1 MFGTRTDY
9 MRSFNVY
16 LSGIPPFRAVCRFS
30 VQQHVRSRATCL
42 FNAAGTDHWCGAI
55 GDTLPLIPPGV
66 LEHEAKALACLHRQ
80 KGGVRTEARGPSGA
94 ALETEASGPS
104 GAAYQAGNASSIKRQ
119 ASGAPEDGISAKRRK
134 PPRIKLG
141 IGTVV
146 WDRNPDLLPPVAW
159 MIVNHTRV
167 SGRSGGGGGDII
179 LELERIPVGPP
190 GERRAAELLRVIDG
204 TTKQLAQRR
213 ISEMAAFSELVRE
226 IWHQRRAQLPLDG
239 RMEIEAAVCSA
250 LLQNWRNAPHIT
262 LEQMWAPFG
271 EGEACPVQQS

>member
-1 MFGTRTDY
+1 MVVVVASEPPSTGQPTMPTMYATLHRYGGRVCTLAMHEYSWWTLGRTEIFAMPHAHRALEHKVFATFAAAAQYVHQVMFGTRTDY

-119 ASGAPEDGISAKRRK
+119 A
-134 PPRIKLG
+134 
-141 IGTVV
+141 
-146 WDRNPDLLPPVAW
+146 
-159 MIVNHTRV
+159 
-167 SGRSGGGGGDII
+167 
-179 LELERIPVGPP
+179 
-190 GERRAAELLRVIDG
+190 
-204 TTKQLAQRR
+204 
-213 ISEMAAFSELVRE
+213 
-226 IWHQRRAQLPLDG
+226 
-239 RMEIEAAVCSA
+239 
-250 LLQNWRNAPHIT
+250 
-262 LEQMWAPFG
+262 
-271 EGEACPVQQS
+271 